1 MPDTVSHEDE
11 LLESWRVKIS
21 GWRWLHYH
29 AMHHYKKINARFTYT
44 SIALS
49 TLAGA
54 GGFSTAGSGGDASE
68 NETMKLL
75 RFYSGYI
82 IGAINMVLGIL
93 SSFQRFGKAAEKTEL
108 HASAALQY
116 AMLYRSI
123 ETELSL
129 NHERRTANFI
139 MNVLQDMDRLLAQ
152 SPPIPQK
159 IVDAFN
165 DMYPMLSHKP
175 DVCNGMGS
183 PKSKSLN
190 PSDMVRRL
198 FSPASV
204 DKFPESPTTRAE
216 ALTVNVEERPRDRVN
231 FEITTT

>member
-1 MPDTVSHEDE
+1 MEHEDE
-11 LLESWRVKIS
+11 LLESWRIKIG

-29 AMHHYKKINARFTYT
+29 SMHHYKKINARFTYT

-54 GGFSTAGSGGDASE
+54 GGFTTAGGSGGGDNSGVLD
-68 NETMKLL
+68 TF
-75 RFYSGYI
+75 RSYSGYI
-82 IGAINMVLGIL
+82 IGAINMILGIL

-129 NHERRTANFI
+129 SKERRTANFI

-152 SPPIPQK
+152 SPPVPQK
-159 IVDAFN
+159 IVDQFN
-165 DMYPMLSHKP
+165 QMYDHLPYKP
-175 DVCNGMGS
+175 DICNGMGS
-183 PKSKSLN
+183 PSTKHSIPSEFIQKNFPVSPKASMDTFRSSPKSSQLEILVK
-190 PSDMVRRL
+190 
-198 FSPASV
+198 
-204 DKFPESPTTRAE
+204 E
-216 ALTVNVEERPRDRVN
+216 EER
-231 FEITTT
+231 E

>member
-1 MPDTVSHEDE
+1 MTTEHEDE
-11 LLESWRVKIS
+11 LLESWRIKIG

-29 AMHHYKKINARFTYT
+29 SMHHYKKINARFTYS

-54 GGFSTAGSGGDASE
+54 GGFTTAGSGGGDGAGAGVINSFR
-68 NETMKLL
+68 L
-75 RFYSGYI
+75 YSGYI
-82 IGAINMVLGIL
+82 IGAINMILGIL

-129 NHERRTANFI
+129 SQERRTANFI

-152 SPPIPQK
+152 SPPVPQK
-159 IVDAFN
+159 IVDQFN
-165 DMYPMLSHKP
+165 QMYSHLPYKP
-175 DVCNGMGS
+175 DICNGMGS
-183 PKSKSLN
+183 PTTKKSTPSEFVQKMFPTSPKASMDIFRSSPKSSHLEIK
-190 PSDMVRRL
+190 V
-198 FSPASV
+198 
-204 DKFPESPTTRAE
+204 K
-216 ALTVNVEERPRDRVN
+216 EEEHD
-231 FEITTT
+231 

>member
-1 MPDTVSHEDE
+1 MSTEHEDE
-11 LLESWRVKIS
+11 LLESWRIKIG

-29 AMHHYKKINARFTYT
+29 SMHHYKKINARFTYT

-54 GGFSTAGSGGDASE
+54 GGFTTAGSSGGDNSGVLD
-68 NETMKLL
+68 TFRL
-75 RFYSGYI
+75 YSGYI
-82 IGAINMVLGIL
+82 IGAINMILGVL

-129 NHERRTANFI
+129 NKERRTANFI

-152 SPPIPQK
+152 SPSVPQK
-159 IVDAFN
+159 IVDQFN
-165 DMYPMLSHKP
+165 DMYAHLPYKP
-175 DVCNGMGS
+175 DICNGMGS
-183 PKSKSLN
+183 PATKN
-190 PSDMVRRL
+190 TPSEYMQKL
-198 FSPASV
+198 FPGSPKGSMEFQSSP
-204 DKFPESPTTRAE
+204 KSPTLE
-216 ALTVNVEERPRDRVN
+216 IRVKEDPPN
-231 FEITTT
+231 

>member
-1 MPDTVSHEDE
+1 MPDIPSSHEDE
-11 LLESWRVKIS
+11 LLESWRVKIG

-54 GGFSTAGSGGDASE
+54 GGFSTAGSGGDTGE

-82 IGAINMVLGIL
+82 IGAINMLLGIL

-129 NHERRTANFI
+129 NPERRTPNFI

-152 SPPIPQK
+152 SPQVPQK

-165 DMYPMLSHKP
+165 ELYPSLPYKP

-183 PKSKSLN
+183 PTISKLV
-190 PSDMVRRL
+190 PSELLRKL
-198 FSPASV
+198 FPQSKRSSADILVAP
-204 DKFPESPTTRAE
+204 PPTPTNDTLIE
-216 ALTVNVEERPRDRVN
+216 VKD
-231 FEITTT
+231 ITPL